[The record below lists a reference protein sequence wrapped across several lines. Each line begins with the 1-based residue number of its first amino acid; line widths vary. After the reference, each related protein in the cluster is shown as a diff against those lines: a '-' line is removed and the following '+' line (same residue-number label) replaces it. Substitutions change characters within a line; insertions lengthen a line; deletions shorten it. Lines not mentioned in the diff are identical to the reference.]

1 MVYLNDLRGF
11 KMTHGTTY
19 YHWAGEHRRRDKI
32 HVQKEHD
39 MWHDWSWGSCAKHSH
54 PLSKLCTD
62 QDFIYTIVPFTNSM
76 ERGMFKRGITRR
88 EHQVCILEARYPCEI
103 GQDFT
108 KSKKSA
114 KRKYENGRC
123 FQAGSIRRNKST
135 SDESDPIDAI
145 ESRTKRLRISDRPV
159 VNDTLRD
166 KVFQGVG
173 SDLIA
178 PWLTPN
184 ELQKVKIAFKCDWDW
199 ARTWH
204 GGKVKDREVAAK
216 VFVHIR
222 QGTPIEFMNEKY
234 GTDKVFS
241 ALWYILP
248 CKEFIL
254 SAHKLK
260 HWQSIRKLDRLK

>member
-1 MVYLNDLRGF
+1 MKGF
-11 KMTHGTTY
+11 KMTHGTTH
-19 YHWAGEHRRRDKI
+19 YHWAGEYRRRDKI
-32 HVQKEHD
+32 HVQKKHD
-39 MWHDWSWGSCAKHSH
+39 MWYNRSWRSRAQYNHS
-54 PLSKLCTD
+54 LSKLFTD
-62 QDFIYTIVPFTNSM
+62 QDFIYSVVPFSNCM
-76 ERGMFKRGITRR
+76 ERGMSKRGFTRR
-88 EHQVCILEARYPCEI
+88 EHQICIVETRYPCEI
-103 GQDFT
+103 RQDAPKF
-108 KSKKSA
+108 KKPV
-114 KRKYENGRC
+114 KRKYKNGRC
-123 FQAGSIRRNKST
+123 FKAGPICRNKQT

-145 ESRTKRLRISDRPV
+145 ESRTKRLCIGNRSII
-159 VNDTLRD
+159 NDTLRD

-173 SDLIA
+173 SNLIA

-184 ELQKVKIAFKCDWDW
+184 DLQKVKVAFRCDWDW

-216 VFVHIR
+216 VFLHIK
-222 QGTPIEFMNEKY
+222 QGIPIEFLNEKY

-254 SAHKLK
+254 SAHRLK